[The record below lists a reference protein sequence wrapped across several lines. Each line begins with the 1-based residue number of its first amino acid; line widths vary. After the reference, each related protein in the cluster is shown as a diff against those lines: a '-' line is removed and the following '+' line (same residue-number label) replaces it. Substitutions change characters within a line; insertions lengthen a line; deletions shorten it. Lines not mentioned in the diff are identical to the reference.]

1 MLRIYGCLVLGLL
14 TACGSTDESRP
25 GTGGSST
32 GGSAGVGGSGGIGG
46 VAGGGGKPASCVS
59 LDGKLQAALDA
70 ARTQTGSRDAAL
82 AVTTPECGSVTYISG
97 ESQLTGGELFRI
109 GSVTKTYVATVVLQL
124 VGAGKLSLDDKLE
137 TWVTGVP
144 NGSAI
149 TVRMLLNHTSGIFN
163 YTTDTT
169 FLANLKK
176 KWTPDEL
183 VQLAVSHGAVD
194 PPGTKWEYSNTNY
207 VCLGIIVEKVGGKGI
222 AEQIR
227 AGVLEPQKLD
237 ATFFDGEEA
246 LVGTLAP
253 GFSPTGTD
261 STYSVDPSGPWAAGS
276 MVATPADTAAFVQA
290 LAEGKLLDPAEQTAM
305 ETGVPL
311 PGAPASYGLGLLML
325 DASVTAGA
333 GKAYGHDG
341 SINGY
346 HTQAFHF
353 RDTQTSIVSIVNQD
367 GGDPNDVTL
376 AALKALFP

>member
-25 GTGGSST
+25 GTGGAAAT

-59 LDGKLQAALDA
+59 
-70 ARTQTGSRDAAL
+70 
-82 AVTTPECGSVTYISG
+82 
-97 ESQLTGGELFRI
+97 
-109 GSVTKTYVATVVLQL
+109 
-124 VGAGKLSLDDKLE
+124 
-137 TWVTGVP
+137 
-144 NGSAI
+144 
-149 TVRMLLNHTSGIFN
+149 
-163 YTTDTT
+163 TDTT